1 MNQRLDENF
10 SFYENEFK
18 KLDRLLRDRLNVR
31 VELIAYVCSNLM
43 DVFAGTSIQS
53 IHYKILVSGPR
64 KSFMRGCYGSTVN
77 DCVREFISLYGGG
90 DSVCWYKSYSK
101 SCVFGLV
108 TLPKFTS
115 LDELKMKLEL
125 IRPSERKP
133 RRRHAVH

>member
-1 MNQRLDENF
+1 MNQGLDENF

-18 KLDRLLRDRLNVR
+18 KLDKLLRDRLNVR
-31 VELIAYVCSNLM
+31 VELTAYVYSNLA
-43 DVFAGTSIQS
+43 DAFTDAS

-64 KSFMRGCYGSTVN
+64 KSFMRGCYGSTV
-77 DCVREFISLYGGG
+77 DECVWEFISFYGGG

-115 LDELKMKLEL
+115 LDELRMKLEL
-125 IRPSERKP
+125 IRPRERKP